1 MWYKAIRTSRQ
12 EVCTHVSTYSIM
24 GHIDKLLWL
33 PLQFLSISSKI
44 YFAPYG
50 VGLGHASRLVTIASY
65 LGKDYLSR
73 FSSYGEAVPYI
84 RMRGYDCSSVPP
96 VEFVWSGESG
106 FSVKKSLAQLPLW
119 LSNFSKQMLLETK
132 IMSKFVPNVVV
143 SDSRLSPLLSA
154 KILSMPSIVI
164 LNQIKLLLSPRLRQF
179 WGARVFEKLTG
190 EFMGLFWSNAD
201 RILDPDLPPP
211 YTISEHNIWD
221 CDVTSKKIEYVG
233 FVVPLNI
240 IHLDDLTKVANDVGL
255 DRSKPIIF
263 IHISGPK
270 QTRLSLLST
279 IIESA
284 KSMNQIQWIASEG
297 RPEGSTSPVRLAP
310 NILYYEWCPIKDE
323 LFSLSDL
330 VIIRGGHT
338 VISQAIMYGK
348 PMITIP
354 IQNHGEQLGNS
365 EKVEKLKIGIKLDP
379 NNIGK
384 EQIVEA
390 VNAALNT
397 HQYVDNSQKLKSV
410 ADKFNGIEKISEIIR
425 QYL

>member
-1 MWYKAIRTSRQ
+1 
-12 EVCTHVSTYSIM
+12 M

-50 VGLGHASRLVTIASY
+50 VGLGHASRLVTIASH

-240 IHLDDLTKVANDVGL
+240 IHLDDLTKVANNVGL

-297 RPEGSTSPVRLAP
+297 RPEGSTHPVRLAP

-330 VIIRGGHT
+330 VIIRAGHT